1 MVVTGNLDHTT
12 SVCACVCHCIAR
24 REAKS
29 RLRFESTSFFSLNR
43 TGLLSSSQSL
53 YFLTLA
59 LIDEVFVDG
68 GGDEGRKDQYHRHPP
83 RFLNYLGC

>member
-1 MVVTGNLDHTT
+1 M
-12 SVCACVCHCIAR
+12 CVCVCVRHCIVR
-24 REAKS
+24 REAEEGE
-29 RLRFESTSFFSLNR
+29 LECESTSFFEW

-68 GGDEGRKDQYHRHPP
+68 GGEGRKDQYHRHPP

>member
-1 MVVTGNLDHTT
+1 MRACAIALQEEKRKEDLELNLP
-12 SVCACVCHCIAR
+12 
-24 REAKS
+24 
-29 RLRFESTSFFSLNR
+29 LLFFEW

-68 GGDEGRKDQYHRHPP
+68 GGEGRKDQYHRHPP

>member
-1 MVVTGNLDHTT
+1 M
-12 SVCACVCHCIAR
+12 CVRVRVPLHCIAR
-24 REAKS
+24 REAK
-29 RLRFESTSFFSLNR
+29 RRPRIESTSFFLKG

-68 GGDEGRKDQYHRHPP
+68 GGEGRTDQYHRHPP

>member
-1 MVVTGNLDHTT
+1 MCVRA
-12 SVCACVCHCIAR
+12 CACNLQEEKR
-24 REAKS
+24 KEDLELNLPLS
-29 RLRFESTSFFSLNR
+29 FEW

-59 LIDEVFVDG
+59 LIDEVFVG
-68 GGDEGRKDQYHRHPP
+68 GGGEGRKDQYHRHPP

>member
-1 MVVTGNLDHTT
+1 M
-12 SVCACVCHCIAR
+12 CVCVCVPLHCIACAILHCKKRSER
-24 REAKS
+24 RT
-29 RLRFESTSFFSLNR
+29 RIESTSFFLNG

-68 GGDEGRKDQYHRHPP
+68 GGEGRKDQYHRHPP